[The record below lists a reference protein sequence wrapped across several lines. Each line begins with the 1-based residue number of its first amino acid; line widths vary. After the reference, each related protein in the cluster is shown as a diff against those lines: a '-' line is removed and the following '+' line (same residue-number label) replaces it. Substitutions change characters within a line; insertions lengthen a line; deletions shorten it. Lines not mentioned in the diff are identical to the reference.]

1 MSVFRKY
8 SSSVRERDGREM
20 IRESVGSH
28 TAKTRYRTHSG
39 QRGMLIE
46 RLVGLRGYQS
56 FEEICQLGDGLL
68 AIQLDARSGWE
79 ERFDLD
85 A

>member
-1 MSVFRKY
+1 
-8 SSSVRERDGREM
+8 
-20 IRESVGSH
+20 
-28 TAKTRYRTHSG
+28 
-39 QRGMLIE
+39 MLIE

-68 AIQLDARSGWE
+68 AIQLDGRSGWE